1 MRIECDVVKF
11 LDDAVR
17 VEDAY
22 HGNKAGMSLS
32 QFPDFDDLIADVRD
46 DTAFDGD
53 EHCCN
58 SPIL

>member
-1 MRIECDVVKF
+1 
-11 LDDAVR
+11 
-17 VEDAY
+17 
-22 HGNKAGMSLS
+22 MSLS